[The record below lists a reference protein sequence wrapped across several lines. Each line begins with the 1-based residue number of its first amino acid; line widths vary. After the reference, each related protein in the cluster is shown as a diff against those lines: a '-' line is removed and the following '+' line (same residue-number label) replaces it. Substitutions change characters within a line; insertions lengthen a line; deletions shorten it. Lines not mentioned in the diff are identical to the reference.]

1 MEHRSIHN
9 RPQRF
14 TQDAADLAVCPGRST
29 CVQGGSLRT
38 VTNLVTSIRTAA
50 RAPRIAPP
58 RFVPAARAIKR
69 PARRMPPFGSPLSAA
84 GPLWAGPPFQRGRR
98 ARQLQVPNTAVAR
111 PIHGRRRHATGGAPP
126 AWPSAGTGR
135 LTCRR
140 PARDQSSARGAPG
153 SGQCTVP
160 GAGRTAAA
168 HKATRRG
175 PAPSPGRR
183 RVRAG
188 PPAPAR
194 RPPDAGPGRDHG
206 RAHSWYDAQAAHRL
220 TAAGPRRLHPV
231 QAGPQATA
239 ADAGR

>member
-160 GAGRTAAA
+160 GSGRTAAA

-188 PPAPAR
+188 PPAPRADR
-194 RPPDAGPGRDHG
+194 QTPAPAGTMAGP
-206 RAHSWYDAQAAHRL
+206 
-220 TAAGPRRLHPV
+220 TAGMTPRPR
-231 QAGPQATA
+231 TA
-239 ADAGR
+239 